1 MKIKGAVLIIIFI
14 ITGCSGVK
22 LSQFTKESCQ
32 TPPGNTTLKIIQKKC
47 MLCHK
52 GDFSSPAEICSR
64 KGMII
69 DSVSSGRMPKIGSL
83 SVEERNDL
91 INWK

>member
-1 MKIKGAVLIIIFI
+1 MKMKGALLIIIFM

-22 LSQFTKESCQ
+22 LAQFTKENCQ
-32 TPPGNTTLKIIQKKC
+32 TPPGNLTLQIIQKKC

-52 GDFSSPAEICSR
+52 GDFSSPTEICSR

-83 SVEERNDL
+83 SDEERNAL
-91 INWK
+91 MNWK